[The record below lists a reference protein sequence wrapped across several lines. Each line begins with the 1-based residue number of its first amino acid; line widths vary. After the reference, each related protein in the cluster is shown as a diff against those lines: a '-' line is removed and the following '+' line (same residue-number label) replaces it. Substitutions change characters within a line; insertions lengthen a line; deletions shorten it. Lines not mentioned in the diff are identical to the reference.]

1 MTATITPS
9 NADDTSLLWSSNNPD
24 VVLVTTDG
32 KLLGLAP
39 GTADVTAMTVDGNIS
54 TTCNVTVK
62 EVRMELK
69 PPTLD
74 LVIGDEAD
82 IKVSLSEQL
91 NGANVNVRWYS
102 TEESI
107 ISVNNQGHVK
117 AHSVGDAVI
126 CAATEKGKTAF
137 CKVHVRNKI
146 ESVIVTAPAG
156 EKQVSIGSTLQL
168 TAIVTP
174 SNLPDIITEWKS
186 SDKTVATVNADGL
199 VTAKKEGSVKITVT
213 VTNGSQSES
222 VDYDISV
229 IQQTVTSVELD
240 KSSLSMIEGETYT
253 LKATIKPDNAYDKTI
268 KWESSL
274 PSVAT
279 VSDKGVVTAVK
290 AGTAII
296 TAKCGNKTAT
306 CQITVQAKFI
316 NVTGVILD
324 KESLTLDLNSD
335 AQLMATILPANAG
348 NKAVMWSSSDPSVVS
363 VSSQD
368 NVATVTAKSLGEAV
382 IYVETLDGSFT
393 KECKVKVNSPV
404 TSITLS
410 QSSATLAFG
419 QSLSLT
425 ATVLPADA
433 SNPVI
438 DWSSSNPSVASVA
451 DGIVK
456 AGTTAGTATITAKSK
471 SNPQITASCKVTVK
485 SQVILVSKI
494 SISPSSL
501 NLYLNQTTKVTAT
514 VYPSNADNKDI
525 IWSVPQGAVAS
536 VDQNGNVKAVR
547 TGTSR
552 IIAESADGN
561 ASAWITVTVT
571 KQAVSSVS
579 VTPSSLVLMVG
590 ETYDLHATVLPAD
603 ASIPSVTWSSSSSSV
618 VSVSSS
624 GRVTAKGAGEAT
636 ITVKS
641 TDDSTKKATCKVT
654 VLASGSSS
662 GGSEGVGFENW
673 NF

>member
-1 MTATITPS
+1 M
-9 NADDTSLLWSSNNPD
+9 
-24 VVLVTTDG
+24 
-32 KLLGLAP
+32 
-39 GTADVTAMTVDGNIS
+39 
-54 TTCNVTVK
+54 
-62 EVRMELK
+62 
-69 PPTLD
+69 
-74 LVIGDEAD
+74 
-82 IKVSLSEQL
+82 

-274 PSVAT
+274 PSDAT

-368 NVATVTAKSLGEAV
+368 NVATVTAKSL
-382 IYVETLDGSFT
+382 
-393 KECKVKVNSPV
+393 
-404 TSITLS
+404 
-410 QSSATLAFG
+410 
-419 QSLSLT
+419 
-425 ATVLPADA
+425 
-433 SNPVI
+433 
-438 DWSSSNPSVASVA
+438 
-451 DGIVK
+451 
-456 AGTTAGTATITAKSK
+456 
-471 SNPQITASCKVTVK
+471 
-485 SQVILVSKI
+485 I
-494 SISPSSL
+494 SIP
-501 NLYLNQTTKVTAT
+501 
-514 VYPSNADNKDI
+514 
-525 IWSVPQGAVAS
+525 
-536 VDQNGNVKAVR
+536 
-547 TGTSR
+547 
-552 IIAESADGN
+552 
-561 ASAWITVTVT
+561 
-571 KQAVSSVS
+571 
-579 VTPSSLVLMVG
+579 
-590 ETYDLHATVLPAD
+590 
-603 ASIPSVTWSSSSSSV
+603 
-618 VSVSSS
+618 
-624 GRVTAKGAGEAT
+624 
-636 ITVKS
+636 
-641 TDDSTKKATCKVT
+641 
-654 VLASGSSS
+654 
-662 GGSEGVGFENW
+662 
-673 NF
+673 